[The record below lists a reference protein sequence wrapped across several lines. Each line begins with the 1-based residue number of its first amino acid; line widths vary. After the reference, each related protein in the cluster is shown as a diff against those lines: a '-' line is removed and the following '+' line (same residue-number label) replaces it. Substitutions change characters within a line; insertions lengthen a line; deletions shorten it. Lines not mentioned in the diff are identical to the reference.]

1 MSTTPATSAPP
12 SSPPPP
18 SSSSPPSPSSD
29 GPSWAPL
36 PAHAVTDDADAPPPD
51 PDAAPERVLA
61 GALRWI
67 EAGLE
72 WFRPRRWEEY
82 LPPRPFRPGPLLEL
96 LGLLRVL
103 DREGVLPRTAPLPG
117 RALDL
122 AAETAADPAFERSLR
137 RGDAYFPYHLNL
149 VMLLEH
155 LGRPQPA
162 LRARCEAL
170 LAADAGGHL
179 RPYKPVLNRLELRY
193 FLDRGGL
200 TAPPSLPTVEALLRE
215 SVAALAPDVLQ
226 LTESETYALTH
237 AVFYATDFGRH
248 RLDLGAGPRAGA
260 RLRETVRVLLGV
272 HLARGNLDLLAE
284 LLLCTRALAKGPE
297 TSPAERTA
305 WHTLARAARPDGA
318 VPSPVHRPEVLATL
332 TGDKAA
338 AYLFGTCYHTTTAAA
353 LAAATLRHRP
363 PDTLRPATG
372 TPRPPRAEPAEIR
385 TWARRVAAEAATAPT
400 TLRTAWRDQLAPL
413 LTLAVQARDP
423 HVLAELLTAAES
435 LGTTA
440 HSPARE
446 AAAHLT
452 AWTD

>member
-1 MSTTPATSAPP
+1 MSTTPAASAPP
-12 SSPPPP
+12 SPPPP
-18 SSSSPPSPSSD
+18 SSSD
-29 GPSWAPL
+29 GPSWPPL
-36 PAHAVTDDADAPPPD
+36 PAHAATDDAEAPPPGRD
-51 PDAAPERVLA
+51 PAPDADAAPERVLA

-67 EAGLE
+67 DANLE
-72 WFRPRRWEEY
+72 WFRPRRWEEH

-103 DREGVLPRTAPLPG
+103 DREGVLPRNAALPG

-122 AAETAADPAFERSLR
+122 AAETAADPGFERSLR

-149 VMLLEH
+149 VTLLEH

-162 LRARCEAL
+162 LRARSEAL
-170 LAADAGGHL
+170 LAADAGGHS

-193 FLDRGGL
+193 FLDRGGA
-200 TAPPSLPTVEALLRE
+200 TAPPSLPTVEALLRQ
-215 SVAALAPDVLQ
+215 SVAALDPDVLQ

-248 RLDLGAGPRAGA
+248 RLDLGTGPRT

-272 HLARGNLDLLAE
+272 HLARGSLDLLAE
-284 LLLCTRALAKGPE
+284 LLLCTRALAEGPE
-297 TSPAERTA
+297 ISPAERA
-305 WHTLARAARPDGA
+305 GWHLLARAVRPDGA
-318 VPSPVHRPEVLATL
+318 VPSPVHRPETLATL

-353 LAAATLRHRP
+353 LAAATLRHHP
-363 PDTLRPATG
+363 PGTLRPATG
-372 TPRPPRAEPAEIR
+372 TPPPPPADPAAIRA
-385 TWARRVAAEAATAPT
+385 WARRVTAQAGTAPT
-400 TLRTAWRDQLAPL
+400 TLRTAWHDQLAPL

-440 HSPARE
+440 RSPARE
-446 AAAHLT
+446 AAALLT

>member
-1 MSTTPATSAPP
+1 MSTTPAASAPP
-12 SSPPPP
+12 SPPP
-18 SSSSPPSPSSD
+18 SPPSD
-29 GPSWAPL
+29 GPSWPPL
-36 PAHAVTDDADAPPPD
+36 PAHAATDDAEAPPPGRD
-51 PDAAPERVLA
+51 PAPDADAAPERVLA

-67 EAGLE
+67 DGNLE
-72 WFRPRRWEEY
+72 WFRPRRWEEH

-103 DREGVLPRTAPLPG
+103 DREGVLPRNAALPR

-122 AAETAADPAFERSLR
+122 AAETAADPGFEGSLR

-149 VMLLEH
+149 VTLLEH

-170 LAADAGGHL
+170 LAAGAGGHH

-193 FLDRGGL
+193 FLDRGGV
-200 TAPPSLPTVEALLRE
+200 TAPPSLPTVEALLRQ
-215 SVAALAPDVLQ
+215 SVAALDPDVLQ

-248 RLDLGAGPRAGA
+248 RLDLGTRRRT

-272 HLARGNLDLLAE
+272 HLARGSLDLLAE
-284 LLLCTRALAKGPE
+284 LLLCTRALAEGPK
-297 TSPAERTA
+297 TSPAERA
-305 WHTLARAARPDGA
+305 GWHLLARAARPDGA
-318 VPSPVHRPEVLATL
+318 VPSPVHRPEALATL

-372 TPRPPRAEPAEIR
+372 TPPPPRADPAAIR
-385 TWARRVAAEAATAPT
+385 AWARRVTAQAGTAPT
-400 TLRTAWRDQLAPL
+400 PLRTAWHDQLAPL

-446 AAAHLT
+446 AAALLA